1 MRRKLASLVLLT
13 SCLGLISMAPAL
25 AQENAGKQPPIDLNT
40 ASVDEL
46 TSLPGVGQKVA
57 ERIVAY
63 REANGPFEKK
73 EELMNVRGIGEK
85 TFLKLERLIK
95 VEAQTSKKK

>member
-1 MRRKLASLVLLT
+1 MRRKLASLLLLT
-13 SCLGLISMAPAL
+13 FGLGLVSMAPAS
-25 AQENAGKQPPIDLNT
+25 AQENAEKPPIDLNT
-40 ASVDEL
+40 AGVEEL

-63 REANGPFEKK
+63 REANGPFDKK

-85 TFLKLERLIK
+85 TFLKLERLVK
-95 VEAQTSKKK
+95 VEAQTGKKK

>member
-1 MRRKLASLVLLT
+1 MRRKLASLLLLT
-13 SCLGLISMAPAL
+13 FCLGLVSLAL
-25 AQENAGKQPPIDLNT
+25 ASAQENADKPPIDLNT
-40 ASVDEL
+40 AGVEEL

-63 REANGPFEKK
+63 REANGPFDKK

-85 TFLKLERLIK
+85 TFLKLERLVK
-95 VEAQTSKKK
+95 VEAQTGKKK

>member
-1 MRRKLASLVLLT
+1 MRKNLASFLLAT
-13 SCLGLISMAPAL
+13 FCAGLISMVPAF
-25 AQENAGKQPPIDLNT
+25 AQEKASEQTRIDLNT
-40 ASVDEL
+40 ASVEEL

-85 TFLKLERLIK
+85 TFLKLEGLIK
-95 VEAQTSKKK
+95 VEAQTGKKK

>member
-1 MRRKLASLVLLT
+1 MRRKLASLLLLT
-13 SCLGLISMAPAL
+13 FCLGLVSMAPAS
-25 AQENAGKQPPIDLNT
+25 AQENAEKPPIDLNT
-40 ASVDEL
+40 AGVEEL

-63 REANGPFEKK
+63 REANGPFDKK

-85 TFLKLERLIK
+85 TFLKLERLVK
-95 VEAQTSKKK
+95 VEAQTGKKK